1 MRLHNLAVALSIL
14 QLTDARHGHGKHL
27 HLRDDGTT
35 TGSEAAATTTAVTL
49 ADNPDNL
56 VDNAGF
62 SDGLD
67 GFKTTGNVE
76 VVEAAP
82 PPGEET
88 DGDDP
93 NYVVEMVVGAS
104 SGSSELKSKRASL
117 VAAISAFINNLIAKK
132 TYTVQF
138 QYAVVTS
145 NLAKSCQLNAYMGST
160 LVGSTPFFP
169 VVAKGA
175 TLKWLT
181 FTQSL
186 TITGTSSTV
195 KTSLTCG
202 KGGSATVQVNAVSVV
217 EGTVS
222 AAATSPTTTSK
233 PTTTTSPT
241 TSKTS
246 TSTSASPTSSV
257 AASSGTSKVS
267 KVDSTILVIAADTS
281 NAQDASLGLLGYGIP
296 YETLI
301 VPKEGIKLPVLN
313 SSLTSGNYGGII
325 ITSSVAYDMGT
336 YWGSAITDDQW
347 NALYA
352 YQTDFH
358 VRMVRIND
366 YPGPKFGT
374 SAVSIGCCEVGNEQ
388 LISFTDTAAFATAN
402 IKANAGLSTQGLYHV
417 PATVTDS
424 STTKAVAKFGT
435 AIGFSSDSVAAVIN
449 NFSGREQFVWFIS
462 FAPEWSQTSAFL
474 QHAHIHWMTRGVFL
488 GKRKTHLSPQIDDVQ
503 LSTGLYSPAGTDFK
517 IRTSDLEA
525 HLPPGARSQWNGDI
539 IAATAQSS
547 AEGVCKPDYAVDYDS
562 PSDTALEWA
571 KPLGSGTNLWPSEW
585 TTYKWTKS
593 CAQLDDFAAWFLNT
607 DNLNQFAHVS
617 HTFSHMELNN
627 ATYADAKREIQ
638 FNQAWMSQMGIDKAT
653 RFSKHGLIPPAITGL
668 HNGDVIQAWLDNG
681 ITNVVGDN
689 TRPVLRN
696 SNNKYWPLISTVA
709 SNGYDGLTIVPRY
722 ATTIYYNCDTAA
734 CTTLEWINTSGGSG
748 TFTNLLSQAKNDNTR
763 YLLSLQADPYMFHQA
778 NMRQIDVDSITIGSE
793 TGKMSL
799 VTAWTETIV
808 QELVRLTNWPIISQ
822 THDEFTKYF
831 LDRMAVDKCSPK
843 LFYGY
848 SSSGAISSVT
858 VSANSNTCSVPI
870 PVTIPSGSVT
880 ASGGSV
886 SPDQVGSEPPIQWV
900 TLKGS
905 SVTLSLSK
913 AVST

>member
-1 MRLHNLAVALSIL
+1 
-14 QLTDARHGHGKHL
+14 
-27 HLRDDGTT
+27 
-35 TGSEAAATTTAVTL
+35 
-49 ADNPDNL
+49 
-56 VDNAGF
+56 
-62 SDGLD
+62 
-67 GFKTTGNVE
+67 
-76 VVEAAP
+76 
-82 PPGEET
+82 
-88 DGDDP
+88 
-93 NYVVEMVVGAS
+93 
-104 SGSSELKSKRASL
+104 
-117 VAAISAFINNLIAKK
+117 
-132 TYTVQF
+132 
-138 QYAVVTS
+138 
-145 NLAKSCQLNAYMGST
+145 MGST

-195 KTSLTCG
+195 KTTLTCG

-217 EGTVS
+217 EGTVTTPTT
-222 AAATSPTTTSK
+222 TSSSTTSK
-233 PTTTTSPT
+233 PTTTTSQAAANAAANVPTTSSIVTT

-246 TSTSASPTSSV
+246 TSSSASPTSSV

-267 KVDSTILVIAADTS
+267 KVDSTILVIAADAS

-296 YETLI
+296 YELLI

-313 SSLTSGNYGGII
+313 SSTTSGNYGGII

-336 YWGSAITDDQW
+336 FWGSAITDDQW

-352 YQTDFH
+352 YQIDFH

-388 LISFTDTAAFATAN
+388 LISFTDTSAFATAN
-402 IKANAGLSTQGLYHV
+402 IKANVGLSTQGLYHV

-424 STTKAVAKFGT
+424 TTTKAVAKFGT

-462 FAPEWSQTSAFL
+462 FAPDWSQTSAFL

-517 IRTSDLEA
+517 IRTSDLDA
-525 HLPPGARSQWNGDI
+525 HVKWQKDINGRMPDGSSFRLELAHNGNGDI
-539 IAATAQSS
+539 IAATALSK
-547 AEGVCKPDYAVDYDS
+547 AEGICKPDYAIDYNS

-585 TTYKWTKS
+585 TTYKWTKT
-593 CAQLDDFAAWFLNT
+593 CAELDDFAAWFLNT

-696 SNNKYWPLISTVA
+696 SDNKYWPLISTVA
-709 SNGYDGLTIVPRY
+709 SNGYAGLTIVPRY

-748 TFTNLLSQAKNDNTR
+748 DFTKLLSQAKNDNTR
-763 YLLSLQADPYMFHQA
+763 YLLSLQSDPYMFHQA

-808 QELVRLTNWPIISQ
+808 QELTRLTNWPIISQ
-822 THDEFTKYF
+822 THDEFTQYF

-843 LFYGY
+843 LSYGY

-858 VSANSNTCSVPI
+858 VSANGNTCSVPI
-870 PVTIPSGSVT
+870 PVTIPSGSTT

-886 SPDQVGSEPPIQWV
+886 TPDQVGSEPPIQWV

-905 SVTLSLSK
+905 AVTLSLSK